1 MRGGPGRAASGHFP
15 ETTVPALCRVRRII
29 MPIRFETLAVHG
41 GQHPDPTT
49 LSRGVPVYRT
59 SSYLFKSAEH
69 AAKLFGLAEQGN
81 VYGRLGNPTQ
91 AMLEERMS
99 LLEGG
104 VGALA
109 SASGTSAIFRRSSIW
124 RSRGTKSSRRTTCTA
139 ERSPCSTT
147 SCPSSGSP
155 HAS

>member
-1 MRGGPGRAASGHFP
+1 
-15 ETTVPALCRVRRII
+15 

-104 VGALA
+104 V
-109 SASGTSAIFRRSSIW
+109 
-124 RSRGTKSSRRTTCTA
+124 
-139 ERSPCSTT
+139 
-147 SCPSSGSP
+147 
-155 HAS
+155 

>member
-1 MRGGPGRAASGHFP
+1 
-15 ETTVPALCRVRRII
+15 

-104 VGALA
+104 FGVGYVRHFFDDRQ
-109 SASGTSAIFRRSSIW
+109 SGEAGGRNRLGEQPVRRNVHPVQ
-124 RSRGTKSSRRTTCTA
+124 RHPAPVRDHDTLREAAGF
-139 ERSPCSTT
+139 
-147 SCPSSGSP
+147 
-155 HAS
+155 